1 MNIHIDIKTLDITY
15 YKVMNTKHGKLRI
28 HEHKHKHGHKTQKH
42 QTYTQQTTYSWEAK
56 KTWTNILKTQDIDL
70 TQ

>member
-42 QTYTQQTTYSWEAK
+42 QTYTQQTTYS
-56 KTWTNILKTQDIDL
+56 
-70 TQ
+70 